1 MRDARGEQPAAR
13 PSVRRPALGGAQD
26 MNAALVIAV
35 ALLPF
40 ALVAIALYRTLLACV
55 IRLGLRPMV
64 AVLLYWAAVAIL
76 PVGILWLQVPLANN
90 IFTAFPALQTAAW
103 DVGLA
108 VSLTLAMLVSWLIG
122 IVAAILAGQR
132 FPRGKGHAI

>member
-1 MRDARGEQPAAR
+1 
-13 PSVRRPALGGAQD
+13 

-76 PVGILWLQVPLANN
+76 PVGILWLQVRQ
-90 IFTAFPALQTAAW
+90 LQEGVHQ
-103 DVGLA
+103 VG
-108 VSLTLAMLVSWLIG
+108 VDTLIG
-122 IVAAILAGQR
+122 LGIQR
-132 FPRGKGHAI
+132 LLVEGVGVGDIRHGVFAHLNLV